1 MGTYDTHSIDFSGLL
16 KTLLHA
22 PYRWVLSEYQDDDD
36 FYRVLG
42 DPILRIPTYKGNG
55 APAVECVW
63 SNFEP
68 SYLNERTT
76 MPKVDTAKLL
86 EKMEQERNE
95 IDAAI
100 KILNR
105 TLQRDFAPPSGTM
118 KRTARKTVKSASK
131 AAPKKKGRVYTDAE
145 RKAMSQKVKAG
156 WKKRRAKKRKD
167 EGGEAAA
174 MAAKA

>member
-1 MGTYDTHSIDFSGLL
+1 VGTYDTHSIDFSGLL

-42 DPILRIPTYKGNG
+42 DPVLRIPTYKGTG
-55 APAVECVW
+55 APAVECLW

-68 SYLNERTT
+68 NYLNERTT

-86 EKMEQERNE
+86 AAMEQERDE

-100 KILNR
+100 KTMNR
-105 TLQRDFAPPSGTM
+105 TLQRKFAPPSGTT

-131 AAPKKKGRVYTDAE
+131 AATKKKGRKYTKAQREAMAE
-145 RKAMSQKVKAG
+145 KVKAA
-156 WKKRRAKKRKD
+156 WRRKK
-167 EGGEAAA
+167 EGS
-174 MAAKA
+174 